1 MLVSFDIDKKYLLSL
16 LIFPILIY
24 IEKMIF
30 EIDDILK
37 IYYIID
43 GFSYI
48 CFLPVYFIEKII
60 SSRIHT
66 KPIKRLVIKEK
77 KKVFKFEDFR
87 LILLIICCVSFNVI
101 MIKVSLS
108 SYEVIVQLSE
118 YFPIIFY
125 FINDRIIFKH
135 HFYSHQI
142 LSLIIVFIINL
153 ISIFFLFYKTNKLT
167 ILFLISNII
176 NAHSYSLSYLLVKY
190 INTTY
195 DISIYL
201 IMFLFGISQLIFS
214 LSDFKIFM
222 DVFKKYYLQ
231 CSLLFIDYIFY
242 NFIGFYIIQKY
253 GPIHS
258 KICILFSLTGYF
270 VWKGEF
276 DIFIILILI
285 LTIIASMIYLEI
297 IQLNFCGFNKNVKKN
312 IIKRGE
318 NELIN
323 LSILEKSFNSNLC
336 ENI

>member
-66 KPIKRLVIKEK
+66 KPIKRFVIKEK
-77 KKVFKFEDFR
+77 KKVFKFKDFR
-87 LILLIICCVSFNVI
+87 LILLIICCVSLELI
-101 MIKVSLS
+101 MIKVSLNCND
-108 SYEVIVQLSE
+108 EIVSLSE
-118 YFPIIFY
+118 YFPLIFY
-125 FINDRIIFKH
+125 FINDRIIFKN

-153 ISIFFLFYKTNKLT
+153 ISIFLLFNKINNFT
-167 ILFLISNII
+167 IFLIYNII
-176 NAHSYSLSYLLVKY
+176 HGYSYSLSYLLVKY

-242 NFIGFYIIQKY
+242 NFVNFYIIQKY

-323 LSILEKSFNSNLC
+323 LSILE
-336 ENI
+336 

>member
-1 MLVSFDIDKKYLLSL
+1 
-16 LIFPILIY
+16 
-24 IEKMIF
+24 
-30 EIDDILK
+30 
-37 IYYIID
+37 
-43 GFSYI
+43 
-48 CFLPVYFIEKII
+48 
-60 SSRIHT
+60 
-66 KPIKRLVIKEK
+66 
-77 KKVFKFEDFR
+77 
-87 LILLIICCVSFNVI
+87 
-101 MIKVSLS
+101 MIKVSLNC
-108 SYEVIVQLSE
+108 YDEIVSLSE
-118 YFPIIFY
+118 YFPLIFY
-125 FINDRIIFKH
+125 FINDNIIFKH

-142 LSLIIVFIINL
+142 LSLIIFFIINL
-153 ISIFFLFYKTNKLT
+153 ISIFLLFNKINKLK
-167 ILFLISNII
+167 IFLIYNII
-176 NAHSYSLSYLLVKY
+176 HVYSYSLSYLLVKY

-312 IIKRGE
+312 IKNRNENE

-323 LSILEKSFNSNLC
+323 FNIRIVVYLIYLKINNIL
-336 ENI
+336 I

>member
-1 MLVSFDIDKKYLLSL
+1 MLVSFDIDKKYILFL
-16 LIFPILIY
+16 LITPILIY
-24 IEKMIF
+24 IETMIL
-30 EIDDILK
+30 EINDILN

-43 GFSYI
+43 GLSFSVL
-48 CFLPVYFIEKII
+48 LPVYFVEKII

-66 KPIKRLVIKEK
+66 KQIERFFTEDK
-77 KKVFKFEDFR
+77 KKVFKYKYFR
-87 LILLIICCVSFNVI
+87 LILLIICCISLNEI
-101 MIKVSLS
+101 MIKVSLFC
-108 SYEVIVQLSE
+108 YDEIVSLSE
-118 YFPIIFY
+118 YFPLIFY

-153 ISIFFLFYKTNKLT
+153 ISIFLLINKINNFT
-167 ILFLISNII
+167 IFLIYNII
-176 NAHSYSLSYLLVKY
+176 HGYSYSLSYLLVKY

-214 LSDFKIFM
+214 LSDFKIFIE
-222 DVFKKYYLQ
+222 VFKKYYLQ
-231 CSLLFIDYIFY
+231 CSLFFIDYIFY

-258 KICILFSLTGYF
+258 KICILFSLTGYW
-270 VWKGEF
+270 VWKGKF

-318 NELIN
+318 NEIN
-323 LSILEKSFNSNLC
+323 NISMLEQSINSNIF
-336 ENI
+336 ENK

>member
-1 MLVSFDIDKKYLLSL
+1 MLISFDIDKKYILFL
-16 LIFPILIY
+16 LITPILIY
-24 IEKMIF
+24 IETMIF
-30 EIDDILK
+30 EINDIFK

-43 GFSYI
+43 GLSSSV
-48 CFLPVYFIEKII
+48 FLPVYFIEKII

-66 KPIKRLVIKEK
+66 KPIKRFVIKEK
-77 KKVFKFEDFR
+77 KKVFKFKDFR
-87 LILLIICCVSFNVI
+87 LILLIISCVSLELI
-101 MIKVSLS
+101 MIKVSLNCND
-108 SYEVIVQLSE
+108 EIVSLSE
-118 YFPIIFY
+118 YFPLIFY

-153 ISIFFLFYKTNKLT
+153 ILIFLLINKKKNLT
-167 ILFLISNII
+167 IFLIYNII
-176 NAHSYSLSYLLVKY
+176 HGYSYSLTALLVKY

-195 DISIYL
+195 NTSIYL
-201 IMFLFGISQLIFS
+201 IIFLFGISQLISS
-214 LSDFKIFM
+214 LNDFAFFIEII
-222 DVFKKYYLQ
+222 KKYYLQ

-258 KICILFSLTGYF
+258 KICILFSLTGYW
-270 VWKGEF
+270 VWKGKF
-276 DIFIILILI
+276 NIIIILILI

-323 LSILEKSFNSNLC
+323 LSMSEKSLISNIF
-336 ENI
+336 ENK

>member
-1 MLVSFDIDKKYLLSL
+1 MLISFDIDKKYILFL
-16 LIFPILIY
+16 LITPILIY
-24 IEKMIF
+24 IETMIL
-30 EIDDILK
+30 EINDILN

-43 GFSYI
+43 GLSFSVL
-48 CFLPVYFIEKII
+48 LPVYFVEKII

-66 KPIKRLVIKEK
+66 KPIKRFFIEDK
-77 KKVFKFEDFR
+77 KKVFKFKDFR
-87 LILLIICCVSFNVI
+87 LILLIICCISLNEI
-101 MIKVSLS
+101 MIKVSLFC
-108 SYEVIVQLSE
+108 YDEIVSLSE
-118 YFPIIFY
+118 YFPLIFY

-153 ISIFFLFYKTNKLT
+153 ISIF
-167 ILFLISNII
+167 LIYNII
-176 NAHSYSLSYLLVKY
+176 HGYSYSLSYLLVKY

-231 CSLLFIDYIFY
+231 CSLFFIDYIFY

-258 KICILFSLTGYF
+258 KICILFSLTGYW
-270 VWKGEF
+270 VWKGKF
-276 DIFIILILI
+276 NIIIILILI

-323 LSILEKSFNSNLC
+323 ISMLEQSINSNIF
-336 ENI
+336 ENK

>member
-1 MLVSFDIDKKYLLSL
+1 MLVSFDIDKKYILFL
-16 LIFPILIY
+16 LITPILIY
-24 IEKMIF
+24 IETMIL
-30 EIDDILK
+30 EINDILN

-43 GFSYI
+43 GLSFSVL
-48 CFLPVYFIEKII
+48 LPVYFVEKII

-66 KPIKRLVIKEK
+66 KPIKRFVIKEK
-77 KKVFKFEDFR
+77 KKVFKFKDFR
-87 LILLIICCVSFNVI
+87 LILLIISCVSLELI
-101 MIKVSLS
+101 MIKVSLNCND
-108 SYEVIVQLSE
+108 EIVSLSE
-118 YFPIIFY
+118 YFPLIFY

-153 ISIFFLFYKTNKLT
+153 ILIFLLINKKKNLT
-167 ILFLISNII
+167 IFLIYNII
-176 NAHSYSLSYLLVKY
+176 HGYSYSLTALLVKY

-195 DISIYL
+195 NTSIYL

-214 LSDFKIFM
+214 LSDFKIFIE
-222 DVFKKYYLQ
+222 VFKKYYLQ
-231 CSLLFIDYIFY
+231 CSLFFIDYIFY

-323 LSILEKSFNSNLC
+323 LSMSEKSLISNIF
-336 ENI
+336 ENK

>member
-1 MLVSFDIDKKYLLSL
+1 M
-16 LIFPILIY
+16 IY
-24 IEKMIF
+24 
-30 EIDDILK
+30 
-37 IYYIID
+37 
-43 GFSYI
+43 
-48 CFLPVYFIEKII
+48 
-60 SSRIHT
+60 
-66 KPIKRLVIKEK
+66 
-77 KKVFKFEDFR
+77 
-87 LILLIICCVSFNVI
+87 
-101 MIKVSLS
+101 
-108 SYEVIVQLSE
+108 
-118 YFPIIFY
+118 
-125 FINDRIIFKH
+125 
-135 HFYSHQI
+135 
-142 LSLIIVFIINL
+142 
-153 ISIFFLFYKTNKLT
+153 
-167 ILFLISNII
+167 NII
-176 NAHSYSLSYLLVKY
+176 HGYSYSLSYLLVKY

-242 NFIGFYIIQKY
+242 NFVDYYIIQKY

-323 LSILEKSFNSNLC
+323 LSMSEKSLISNIF
-336 ENI
+336 ENK